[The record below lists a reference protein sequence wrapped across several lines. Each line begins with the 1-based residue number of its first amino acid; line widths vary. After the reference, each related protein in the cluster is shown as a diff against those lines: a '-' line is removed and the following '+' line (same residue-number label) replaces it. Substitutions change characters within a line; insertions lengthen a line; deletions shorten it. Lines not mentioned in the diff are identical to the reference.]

1 MCPIDA
7 ARGVAQRSRGRLE
20 PFRLTERQTCR
31 TSVVMSDALWTEVL
45 GAADLPEAT
54 LTRAALGDAAV
65 LLYRSGGDVFAI
77 AQRCTHAGM
86 PLDKA
91 KVASGILTCP
101 AHGSQFRLEDGRVVR
116 PPAQQP
122 LPTYEV
128 REVDGGIQLRP
139 R

>member
-1 MCPIDA
+1 
-7 ARGVAQRSRGRLE
+7 
-20 PFRLTERQTCR
+20 
-31 TSVVMSDALWTEVL
+31 
-45 GAADLPEAT
+45 
-54 LTRAALGDAAV
+54 
-65 LLYRSGGDVFAI
+65 
-77 AQRCTHAGM
+77 M

-91 KVASGILTCP
+91 RVAGGILTCP

-128 REVDGGIQLRP
+128 REVDGRNQLRP

>member
-1 MCPIDA
+1 MTDLA
-7 ARGVAQRSRGRLE
+7 
-20 PFRLTERQTCR
+20 
-31 TSVVMSDALWTEVL
+31 WTDVL
-45 GAADLPEAT
+45 ASADVPETT
-54 LTRAALGDAAV
+54 LTRVDVGEDPV
-65 LLYRSGGDVFAI
+65 LLFRSGDSLFAI

-116 PPAQQP
+116 PPAQRP
-122 LPTYEV
+122 LATYDV
-128 REVDGGIQLRP
+128 REVDGRVELRP